1 MTFLLSKD
9 DISVFYQF
17 NYTILM
23 DMSINWKKYVSDKS
37 YDEYVTNDHLLR
49 REAKIISKILD
60 KYSIKQLEQI
70 EKNCQNT
77 ISSRGINFKVYSAEK
92 NAAEDKKWP
101 LDIIPR
107 IILKSKWNKVKK
119 GLAQRTKALNLF
131 INDVYNQ
138 KKIFKDKVVP
148 ENIVFQ
154 SKHYLKQCEGFS
166 PKRKV
171 WSHISGIDLIRNIDG
186 NFLVLEDNL
195 RVPSGVS
202 YMLENRMVM
211 REVFPELFT
220 RYRVSPIGH
229 YCNRLYH
236 CMIDAIPYKTSSPTM
251 VLLTPGVY
259 NSAYFEHSF
268 LAQQMG
274 ITLVEGKDLYVE
286 DDKVY
291 MKTVKGGVRV
301 DCIYRRLDDVYLDPK
316 TFYKKSLI
324 GVPGLFKAY
333 YKNNVAIINAPGS
346 GVADDKV
353 IYSYVPQMIEYYLGE
368 KPKINQV
375 ETFLLTDSFQL
386 DHVVQNIHKMV
397 VKPADGSGGYGIMI
411 GPKASKEEREEC
423 VNKIKKEP
431 RNFIAQPLENL
442 STTPTMQGTEIEP
455 RHQDLRPFIL
465 SGKETYITAGGLT
478 RVALKKGSTIVNSSQ
493 GGGSKD
499 TIIIDM

>member
-1 MTFLLSKD
+1 MTFLPSKD
-9 DISVFYQF
+9 DISVFCQF

-301 DCIYRRLDDVYLDPK
+301 DCIYRRLDDTYLDPK

-353 IYSYVPQMIEYYLGE
+353 IYSYVPQIIEYYLGE

-465 SGKETYITAGGLT
+465 SGKETYVTAGGLT